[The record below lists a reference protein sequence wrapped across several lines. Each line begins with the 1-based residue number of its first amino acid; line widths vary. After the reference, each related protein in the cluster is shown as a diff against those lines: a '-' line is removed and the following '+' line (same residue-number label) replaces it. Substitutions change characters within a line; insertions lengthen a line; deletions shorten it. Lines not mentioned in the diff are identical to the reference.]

1 MDMTTTAQPGAERHT
16 ADLAQTDGA
25 LEGERAD
32 MNCALAAMCALVA
45 QMYRKPVDENLADYF
60 RTVDLDDPDD
70 VFLCN
75 EACRRGLELIK
86 RHFSHNGAEPSDAAQ
101 AAETVQVADVA
112 QTLHDASAD
121 FHRLFVGPMKLVA
134 APWSSVYLD
143 LGSLF
148 GPTALAV
155 ERVFKENGFAIP
167 EGNHEPFD
175 HIGYELAFIEEM
187 HKAAER
193 AREQETDPLPY
204 LDRASAFVKTYVLRW
219 MDAFLGKLSSGART
233 DCYRG
238 LAELTRGL
246 LEMEA
251 TFLGI
256 GSGATV

>member
-1 MDMTTTAQPGAERHT
+1 MHMTTTAQPGAGQHD
-16 ADLAQTDGA
+16 ADPTQAGRV

-32 MNCALAAMCALVA
+32 LNCALAAMCALVA
-45 QMYRKPVDENLADYF
+45 QMYRKPVDQGLADYF
-60 RTVDLDDPDD
+60 HSVDLDDPDD
-70 VFLCN
+70 VFLHN
-75 EACRRGLELIK
+75 GACRRGLELIQ
-86 RHFSHNGAEPSDAAQ
+86 RHFGGGANGQEGGVIQDGIAAQ
-101 AAETVQVADVA
+101 A
-112 QTLHDASAD
+112 LHDASAD

-148 GPTALAV
+148 SPTALAV

-175 HIGYELAFIEEM
+175 HIGYELAFVEEM

-193 AREQETDPLPY
+193 AREQGANPLPY
-204 LDRASAFVKTYVLRW
+204 LDQARAFVETYVLPW
-219 MDAFLGKLSSGART
+219 TDAFLGKLSSGART

-246 LEMEA
+246 LAIEA
-251 TFLGI
+251 AFLGI
-256 GSGATV
+256 GGDATK

>member
-1 MDMTTTAQPGAERHT
+1 MDMTTTAQLGTEQCGADPTQAGRV
-16 ADLAQTDGA
+16 

-32 MNCALAAMCALVA
+32 LNYALAAMCALVA
-45 QMYRKPVDENLADYF
+45 QMYRKPVDKGLADYF
-60 RTVDLDDPDD
+60 HSVDLDDPDD
-70 VFLCN
+70 VFLRN
-75 EACRRGLELIK
+75 GACRHGLELIQ
-86 RHFSHNGAEPSDAAQ
+86 RHFGGGANGQEGGV
-101 AAETVQVADVA
+101 VQDGNVA

-187 HKAAER
+187 HKAAEC

-204 LDRASAFVKTYVLRW
+204 LDRASAFVKTYVLPW
-219 MDAFLGKLSSGART
+219 MDAFLGKLSSGERT

-238 LAELTRGL
+238 LAELPRGL

-251 TFLGI
+251 TVLGI

>member
-1 MDMTTTAQPGAERHT
+1 MDMTTTAQPGT
-16 ADLAQTDGA
+16 ASKRDGA
-25 LEGERAD
+25 LLGLEGGLEGGRAD
-32 MNCALAAMCALVA
+32 MNCALAAMCALAA
-45 QMYRKPVDENLADYF
+45 QMYRKPVDEGLAAYF

-70 VFLCN
+70 VFARD
-75 EACRRGLELIK
+75 ETCRRGLELIQ
-86 RHFSHNGAEPSDAAQ
+86 RHFEGADA
-101 AAETVQVADVA
+101 
-112 QTLHDASAD
+112 LHSASAD

-175 HIGYELAFIEEM
+175 HIGYELAFVEEM

-193 AREQETDPLPY
+193 ARAEDTDPQPY
-204 LDRASAFVKTYVLRW
+204 LEQARTFIETYVLPW
-219 MDAFLGKLSSGART
+219 MDAFLGKLSSGARA

-246 LEMEA
+246 LAMEGA
-251 TFLGI
+251 FLG
-256 GSGATV
+256 SGDGNGTEASGRA